1 MKSTKKAKSNQ
12 TANKEN
18 QNTDP
23 IGLFTC
29 RTGFYLFVA
38 GIVFGT
44 ILLIL
49 IMKFNVQNAWIL
61 ILGIIAAG
69 CLWKGFIKM
78 IVWCPKKL
86 LEKRKK

>member
-1 MKSTKKAKSNQ
+1 MKNVKKTKSKQS
-12 TANKEN
+12 ANNET
-18 QNTDP
+18 QETDP
-23 IGLFTC
+23 AGLFTC

-38 GIVFGT
+38 GIVFGA

-49 IMKFNVQNAWIL
+49 ILKFNVSNASIPIL
-61 ILGIIAAG
+61 AIIAAG

-86 LEKRKK
+86 LKKRK